1 VVSGL
6 RVVVVGT
13 TARAQEWREKE
24 REMWSGRRRWMSAQA
39 EGEGTARRRE
49 LAEAREERWPEV
61 RRTAWAPRKLAGAA
75 VATAAIQEEGPAL
88 RMPLSMVSARAVAAT
103 GATER
108 RRTRAPSA
116 GWRGDRE
123 GLFSLVE
130 KRSVG

>member
-1 VVSGL
+1 
-6 RVVVVGT
+6 
-13 TARAQEWREKE
+13 
-24 REMWSGRRRWMSAQA
+24 MSAQA
-39 EGEGTARRRE
+39 EGEGASRRRE

-61 RRTAWAPRKLAGAA
+61 RRTAWEPRKLAGAA

-88 RMPLSMVSARAVAAT
+88 RMPLPMVSARAVA
-103 GATER
+103 ATER